1 VVKFEFIRMPDSTG
15 FGDYTESGQVIPV
28 TLNGEH
34 GGFVLSMFLNDHPP
48 IAAGRELWGFPKKLG
63 QPDLRVHTDTLMG
76 TLDYSEFR
84 IATGTMGFKHR
95 HMDHDVAKAALEAPA
110 FLLKIIPHVDGTPRI
125 CELVRY
131 SLDRR
136 HRQGRLDRPRRPR
149 PAPPRAG
156 ADRRPAGAGDP
167 VDGAHHRRP
176 SPRAGRGAILRRVAL
191 VLQGGGA
198 LGAYQAGVYEALA
211 EAGIQPDLAR
221 RHLDRRHQRRHHRRQ
236 SAGAAGRC
244 AARILGDGDAGGPAA
259 GRAI

>member
-1 VVKFEFIRMPDSTG
+1 MTEDEVRQRAFAMPLHNPAFPPGPYRFVNREYLIISYRTDPDALRALIPPPLELAEPVVKFEFIRMPDSTG

-28 TLNGEH
+28 THKGQH

-125 CELVRY
+125 CELVQY
-131 SLDRR
+131 ALTDVTVKGAWTGPGGLDLR
-136 HRQGRLDRPRRPR
+136 H
-149 PAPPRAG
+149 
-156 ADRRPAGAGDP
+156 
-167 VDGAHHRRP
+167 H
-176 SPRAGRGAILRRVAL
+176 
-191 VLQGGGA
+191 
-198 LGAYQAGVYEALA
+198 ALA
-211 EAGIQPDLAR
+211 PIADLPVLEILSTVHIIADLCLPLGTVAHDYLAR
-221 RHLDRRHQRRHHRRQ
+221 
-236 SAGAAGRC
+236 
-244 AARILGDGDAGGPAA
+244 
-259 GRAI
+259 